1 MLSMV
6 ADRTPSARI
15 LTELRN
21 EKESFF
27 AFGMRM
33 ANEHREYF
41 EGLVA
46 VNEQRLQE
54 FEIEAAESLFRQKE
68 IERTDSISF
77 EQYLQNYYSQAI

>member
-1 MLSMV
+1 
-6 ADRTPSARI
+6 
-15 LTELRN
+15 
-21 EKESFF
+21 
-27 AFGMRM
+27 MRM

-41 EGLVA
+41 EELVA
-46 VNEQRLQE
+46 VNEQRLKE